1 MTVTE
6 RELPVLVTGE
16 PPVSSFRRWLA
27 PATFLFFGL
36 IDMLVL
42 GYFCHSGDAVF
53 AFSQPFAKVTVP
65 NLSLPGATTCYV
77 CGGITVAIA
86 AARAF
91 LPFGKVLRRVAMA
104 VVAFL
109 LIVALLC
116 WADAGLTTAFNIVNL
131 LQGTFAGSIPIMLGA
146 LTGVIC
152 SRSGVINVAIE
163 GQLLAGAFTAAMVA
177 SVTGSL
183 WLGLIS
189 GALSGALVGALL
201 AVFAIG
207 YRVDQVVLGV
217 VINTLILG
225 LTGYLYDDLMVPNA
239 NTWNSGI
246 TFSAIKIPLLGDI
259 PIIGPV
265 FFDSTI
271 FLYLTYVA
279 LAAVQVGLFATRW
292 GLRTRAI
299 GEHPVAADTVGI
311 KVIAMRYRNVIAA
324 GVIAGI
330 GGAYFTVG
338 SAGSFT
344 KDMSSGEGY
353 IALAAMIFGRY
364 TPFGA
369 VAAALLFGFTS
380 QLELILGT
388 INVPIQSNLLSM
400 APYIIT
406 IIVLAGLVGK
416 VRGPR
421 AEGIPYV
428 KSLCRTSGGA
438 RAGPVPTPARLP
450 AARLPARDASLAF
463 PPRQTPGFPGRIRA
477 LGRIRWPMTHP
488 SPPEARNLPDLSGR
502 VVTGG
507 FYVKV
512 CRRSDD

>member
-1 MTVTE
+1 MTITE
-6 RELPVLVTGE
+6 RVPKVLAAGTA
-16 PPVSSFRRWLA
+16 PSSAFRRWLA

-36 IDMLVL
+36 INIFVL
-42 GYFCHSGDAVF
+42 GLNCHKGDATF

-65 NLSLPGATTCYV
+65 NLTLPAALTCYV
-77 CGGITVAIA
+77 CGAVSIVVAVL
-86 AARAF
+86 RAF
-91 LPFGKVLRRVAMA
+91 LPLSKLWRRVAIGL
-104 VVAFL
+104 VVFL
-109 LIVALLC
+109 FIVSLLC
-116 WADAGLTTAFNIVNL
+116 WADAGLTTAVNVVNL

-163 GQLLAGAFTAAMVA
+163 GQLLLGAFTAAIVA
-177 SVTGSL
+177 SGTGSL

-189 GALSGALVGALL
+189 GALAGSLVGLLL
-201 AVFAIG
+201 AVFAIA

-225 LTGYLYDDLMVPNA
+225 LTGYLYDDLMIPYQ
-239 NTWNSGI
+239 NTLNSPA
-246 TFSAIKIPLLGDI
+246 TFSAIKLPLLGDI

-271 FLYLTYVA
+271 FLYLTYIA
-279 LAAVQVGLFATRW
+279 LAGVQVGLFSTRW

-311 KVIAMRYRNVIAA
+311 PVLAMRYRNVIAA
-324 GVIAGI
+324 GVIAGV
-330 GGAYFTVG
+330 GGAYFTIGSVG
-338 SAGSFT
+338 SFG

-364 TPFGA
+364 SPFGA
-369 VAAALLFGFTS
+369 VAAALLFGFTT
-380 QLELILGT
+380 QLQSIMSTLNT
-388 INVPIQSNLLSM
+388 PIQSNLLLMS
-400 APYIIT
+400 PYIVT

-428 KSLCRTSGGA
+428 KA
-438 RAGPVPTPARLP
+438 
-450 AARLPARDASLAF
+450 
-463 PPRQTPGFPGRIRA
+463 
-477 LGRIRWPMTHP
+477 
-488 SPPEARNLPDLSGR
+488 
-502 VVTGG
+502 
-507 FYVKV
+507 
-512 CRRSDD
+512 